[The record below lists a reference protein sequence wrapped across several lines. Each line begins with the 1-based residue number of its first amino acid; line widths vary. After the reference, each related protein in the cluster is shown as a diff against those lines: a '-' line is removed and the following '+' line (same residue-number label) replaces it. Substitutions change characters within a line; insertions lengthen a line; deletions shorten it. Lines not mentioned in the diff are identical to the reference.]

1 MSNLNQYGPFQ
12 NDEMRED
19 VAAYRNPAPQAPV
32 NHEAFRSEI
41 VDYFT
46 RRQARLKIV
55 KTTTTP
61 RGQIIDWIPIESQ
74 VPKGLIATPP
84 PLSDHRDESSQEHKE
99 LAAVAELEHGDCERG
114 PSGTVPIL
122 RKKLDALG

>member
-1 MSNLNQYGPFQ
+1 MSNLYQYGPFQ
-12 NDEMRED
+12 NDEIRED

-32 NHEAFRSEI
+32 DHEAFRSEI

-61 RGQIIDWIPIESQ
+61 RGQTIDWIPIESQ
-74 VPKGLIATPP
+74 TPKGLLATPP
-84 PLSDHRDESSQEHKE
+84 PLSDVTAST
-99 LAAVAELEHGDCERG
+99 
-114 PSGTVPIL
+114 PGTSINFWRPQDSFVPGTPDSDIL
-122 RKKLDALG
+122 